1 MYLHVGKKYDFF
13 SIFYTQEMITYWFH
27 QLIWIKSI
35 KKGTFVRKSDA
46 EGFFFM
52 NCSHLNADHALDE
65 RSTAQARVQMQVVM
79 HLEFQVFNTTLM
91 IITSSVTCDLR
102 IKHKEA
108 KKMQMNSI
116 LFVQS

>member
-1 MYLHVGKKYDFF
+1 M
-13 SIFYTQEMITYWFH
+13 
-27 QLIWIKSI
+27 
-35 KKGTFVRKSDA
+35 RKV
-46 EGFFFM
+46 FFFM